1 MKWCVLVMGPT
12 RSTNN
17 KNRTRVFVL
26 TSACS
31 LSWFTPDFT
40 SLWSLI
46 KLAQARPW
54 RGARGAAAPGPQIPG
69 APSSICTCVEY
80 VLRQKRNVG
89 RLGKVKRQ
97 RFIGRGV
104 GDSSISKSSYQFL
117 INLLFPF
124 RRREKATR
132 RWQPERLTARRQV
145 EPSVLSA
152 CASVLSPWA
161 LREVSSCVHLITP
174 YIFDLDL
181 HAYLIDLWS
190 WIIF

>member
-117 INLLFPF
+117 INF
-124 RRREKATR
+124 RRREKAKHRTR

-152 CASVLSPWA
+152 CAAKFATRLLVPLSC
-161 LREVSSCVHLITP
+161 LREPCVRLVHVFI
-174 YIFDLDL
+174 
-181 HAYLIDLWS
+181 
-190 WIIF
+190 

>member
-1 MKWCVLVMGPT
+1 MCKAFPPC
-12 RSTNN
+12 TNFRN
-17 KNRTRVFVL
+17 KTAKY
-26 TSACS
+26 SAVQNS
-31 LSWFTPDFT
+31 YLAARLSND
-40 SLWSLI
+40 
-46 KLAQARPW
+46 QARPW
-54 RGARGAAAPGPQIPG
+54 RGARGAVAPGPQIPG
-69 APSSICTCVEY
+69 APFGICTCVEY

-104 GDSSISKSSYQFL
+104 GDFSISKSSYQFL

-152 CASVLSPWA
+152 CAAKFATRLPVPLSC
-161 LREVSSCVHLITP
+161 LREPCVRLVHVFI
-174 YIFDLDL
+174 
-181 HAYLIDLWS
+181 
-190 WIIF
+190 

>member
-1 MKWCVLVMGPT
+1 VQAADVSSESLYRHSHLSPGFSPFKFSCLSRVEPQRDCDASVAYGFMMTLVISRRT
-12 RSTNN
+12 RSSC
-17 KNRTRVFVL
+17 VV
-26 TSACS
+26 CS
-31 LSWFTPDFT
+31 CR
-40 SLWSLI
+40 
-46 KLAQARPW
+46 QARPW
-54 RGARGAAAPGPQIPG
+54 WGARGAAAPGPQIPG

-152 CASVLSPWA
+152 CASVLSP
-161 LREVSSCVHLITP
+161 
-174 YIFDLDL
+174 
-181 HAYLIDLWS
+181 
-190 WIIF
+190 